1 MNEAAASALAAQA
14 SADLAAL
21 SYPAVSWV
29 TPGTMPDGAPI
40 HATIVVGAG
49 QSGLAIAAG
58 LRREGVADVV
68 ILDGAPAGQ
77 EGVWDTFAR
86 MEELRT
92 PKGLNGMEFGCPS
105 LSVRAWYA
113 AHHGAAAWEALDR
126 IPRKAWSGYLAWYRA
141 TLDLPVEGDTF
152 VTDIREAPGGTLA
165 VVTRSPFG
173 PRIRHARTVVIATGY
188 DGAGGWTVP
197 SFVRDALP
205 ADRYDH
211 TNGPVD
217 FKRLHGRRVAVLGHG
232 ASAFDNANAALDA
245 GAARVDVCFRRASL
259 PRVNPYRHLESAGMM
274 THYAALDPAVRW
286 QVARHIRLVD
296 QPPPRRTLE
305 RALAHPRFHLHPAS
319 PWTAVALEGG
329 AVAIDM
335 PRGRLVC
342 DHLLCATGSGVD
354 LASRLELTSLAP
366 RVALWRDRY
375 RPPAAKRD
383 DRLGAYPFLG
393 ADFSFL
399 PRDPEADWVGRVF
412 CFNGASGVSHGLHAT
427 SISGHRHALP
437 RLVRGVTSRLFAG
450 EAGHVIDRLTAYA
463 DIDLDLA
470 EDFED
475 RHRDHPH
482 LAERPVEAISDA

>member
-1 MNEAAASALAAQA
+1 MNESAASTLAAQA
-14 SADLAAL
+14 RADLAGL

-29 TPGTMPDGAPI
+29 TPGTMPDGAPV

-49 QSGLAIAAG
+49 QSGLAIAAA
-58 LRREGVADVV
+58 LRREGVADIVL
-68 ILDGAPAGQ
+68 LDGAPAGR

-105 LSVRAWYA
+105 LSVKAWYT

-126 IPRKAWSGYLAWYRA
+126 IPRKAWAGYLAWYRA
-141 TLDLPVEGDTF
+141 TLGLPVEGDTF
-152 VTDIREAPGGTLA
+152 VTDIREAPGDTLA
-165 VVTRSPFG
+165 VTARTPSG
-173 PRIRHARTVVIATGY
+173 PRVHHARTVVIATGY

-197 SFVRDALP
+197 DFVRAALP
-205 ADRYDH
+205 GDRYDH

-217 FKRLHGRRVAVLGHG
+217 FAKLRGRRVAVLGHG
-232 ASAFDNANAALDA
+232 ASAFDNANAALEA
-245 GAARVDVCFRRASL
+245 GAARVDLCFRRARL

-274 THYAALDPAVRW
+274 THYPALDPAIRW

-296 QPPPRRTLE
+296 QPPPRRTLD
-305 RALAHPRFHLHPAS
+305 RALADPRFHLHPAS
-319 PWTAVALEGG
+319 PWGSVALEGD
-329 AVAIDM
+329 AVVVDM
-335 PRGRLVC
+335 PRDRLIC
-342 DHLLCATGSGVD
+342 DHLLCATGAGVD
-354 LASRLELTSLAP
+354 LATRPELTSLAP

-375 RPPAAKRD
+375 APPAAERD

-393 ADFSFL
+393 ADFAFL
-399 PRDPEADWVGRVF
+399 PRDAQADWVTRVF

-437 RLVRGVTSRLFAG
+437 RLVRGVTNRLFAG
-450 EAGHVIDRLTAYA
+450 EAAHVVARLTAYA

-470 EDFED
+470 EDFEE
-475 RHRDHPH
+475 RHGGHPH
-482 LAERPVEAISDA
+482 LADALAGP